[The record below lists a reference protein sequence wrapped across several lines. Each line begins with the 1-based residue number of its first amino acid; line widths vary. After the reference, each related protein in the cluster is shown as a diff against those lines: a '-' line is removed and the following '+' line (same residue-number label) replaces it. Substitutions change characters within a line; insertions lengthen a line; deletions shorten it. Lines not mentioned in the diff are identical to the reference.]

1 MLLFIKKTMDHTL
14 CKNLAIFEQ
23 QFFAMKILLKHTV

>member
-1 MLLFIKKTMDHTL
+1 MLLFIKKHNHTL

>member
-1 MLLFIKKTMDHTL
+1 MLLFIKKTIIL
-14 CKNLAIFEQ
+14 YAKNVAIFEQ